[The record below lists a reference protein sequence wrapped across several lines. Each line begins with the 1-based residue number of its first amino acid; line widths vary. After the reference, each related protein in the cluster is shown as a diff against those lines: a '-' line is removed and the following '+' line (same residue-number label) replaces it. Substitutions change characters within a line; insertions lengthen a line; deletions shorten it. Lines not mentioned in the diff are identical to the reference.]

1 MQPTSSNKDSP
12 QAGKLSAPAIKEIP
26 RILLSAGSSSSG
38 KTTITIGLLAAL
50 TEAGYSVKPYKVGLD
65 YIDPSYYSEIT
76 GRRARNV
83 DGFLMGEESV
93 RDVFIHGCE
102 ADGEADI
109 AVIEGV
115 RGLFEG
121 FDSFTDVGSTAQIA
135 KILKCSVI
143 LIINARSITRSA
155 AALVNGFKDFDK
167 DVHIAGVILNNIGGP
182 RHAKKAKE
190 AIEFYTGIP
199 VIGVIH
205 RNGSMKISMRH
216 LGLVPAIEERRR
228 ADNFDERITFIK
240 DTVREGVDI
249 DRLLEIAHRAQPLE
263 KPVNTVFL
271 TKESDGE
278 RPVIGI
284 ALDEAFNFYYHDN
297 LELLQLAGAD
307 IRYFSPIHDRKLP
320 DIDGLY
326 IGGGYPELFAAEL
339 EDNISMRE
347 DILAAS
353 RSGLPIYAECGGLMY
368 LTEKLTTGVRGK
380 GTYHMAEMPES
391 THEMVGA
398 LSGHTLMGHKRVV
411 SYNIGSLVM
420 DTVIGRAGN
429 SFRGHEFHHSEVTG
443 IPKDAQFAIKLSRG
457 TGIIDGWD
465 GLTVNNTLGC
475 YAHLVASSYREFA
488 GSFVEFARDLKLH
501 K

>member
-1 MQPTSSNKDSP
+1 MQQISPTDKNLGAS
-12 QAGKLSAPAIKEIP
+12 QFPALAFKEIP

-50 TEAGYSVKPYKVGLD
+50 TEAGYNVQPFKVGLD

-76 GRRARNV
+76 GRRARNM
-83 DGFLMGEESV
+83 DGFLMEEESV

-102 ADGEADI
+102 VDGEADI

-121 FDSFTDVGSTAQIA
+121 FDSFTDIGSTAQIA

-190 AIEFYTGIP
+190 AIEFYAGIP
-199 VIGVIH
+199 VIGIIH

-228 ADNFDERITFIK
+228 ADNFDERITFIR
-240 DTVREGVDI
+240 DTIKEGVDI
-249 DRLLEIAHRAQPLE
+249 DCLLEIAHNAPPLE
-263 KPVNTVFL
+263 KPANTAFL
-271 TKESDGE
+271 AKGTGGE

-307 IRYFSPIHDRKLP
+307 LRYFSPIHDSKLP
-320 DIDGLY
+320 DVDGLY

-339 EDNISMRE
+339 EDNVSMRE
-347 DILAAS
+347 DILTAS

-368 LTEKLTTGVRGK
+368 LTEKLTTGVKGK

-398 LSGHTLMGHKRVV
+398 LPGHTLMGHKRVV
-411 SYNIGSLVM
+411 SYNIGSLAM
-420 DTVIGRAGN
+420 NTVIGKMGN
-429 SFRGHEFHHSEVTG
+429 SFRGHEFHHSEVTD
-443 IPKDAQFAIKLSRG
+443 IPKDVKFSIKLSRG

-488 GSFVEFARDLKLH
+488 GSFVEFVRKNKDI
-501 K
+501 

>member
-1 MQPTSSNKDSP
+1 MLQNSPTDGNP
-12 QAGKLSAPAIKEIP
+12 ENRGVPAPTLKNIP

-50 TEAGYSVKPYKVGLD
+50 TEAGYTVQPYKVGLD

-76 GRRARNV
+76 GRRARNI
-83 DGFLMGEESV
+83 DGFLMEEGSV

-102 ADGEADI
+102 VDGEADI
-109 AVIEGV
+109 AIIEGV
-115 RGLFEG
+115 RGLYEG

-155 AALVNGFKDFDK
+155 AALVGGFRDFDK

-182 RHAKKAKE
+182 RHAKKARE

-199 VIGVIH
+199 VIGVIP

-228 ADNFDERITFIK
+228 ADNFDERTNFIRDAIK
-240 DTVREGVDI
+240 EGVDI
-249 DRLLEIAHRAQPLE
+249 DRLLEIAHKAQPLE
-263 KPVNTVFL
+263 RPKDTVFSIRE
-271 TKESDGE
+271 TEGE
-278 RPVIGI
+278 RPVIGV

-307 IRYFSPIHDRKLP
+307 LRYFSLVHDRKLP
-320 DIDGLY
+320 DVDGLY

-339 EDNISMRE
+339 ENNVSMRE
-347 DILAAS
+347 DILDAS

-368 LTEKLTTGVRGK
+368 LTEKLTTGVKGK

-391 THEMVGA
+391 THDMVGA
-398 LSGHTLMGHKRVV
+398 LPGHTLMGHKRVV
-411 SYNIGSLVM
+411 SYNIGSFSM
-420 DTVIGRAGN
+420 DTVIGLTGN
-429 SFRGHEFHHSEVTG
+429 SFRGHEFHHSEVTE
-443 IPKDAQFAIKLSRG
+443 IPKDSKFAIKLSRG

-465 GLTVNNTLGC
+465 GLTVSNTLGC

-488 GSFVEFARDLKLH
+488 ESFVDFVVKSSTM
-501 K
+501 

>member
-1 MQPTSSNKDSP
+1 MLQNSPTDGNTGTETVPALKD
-12 QAGKLSAPAIKEIP
+12 IP

-50 TEAGYSVKPYKVGLD
+50 TEAGYNVQPYKVGLD

-76 GRRARNV
+76 GRRARNI

-93 RDVFIHGCE
+93 RDVFVHGCE
-102 ADGEADI
+102 VDGEADI
-109 AVIEGV
+109 AIIEGV
-115 RGLFEG
+115 RGLYEG

-135 KILKCSVI
+135 KILNCSVI

-155 AALVNGFKDFDK
+155 AALVGGFRDFDK

-182 RHAKKAKE
+182 RHAKKARE

-199 VIGVIH
+199 VIGIIP
-205 RNGSMKISMRH
+205 RNSSMKISMRH

-228 ADNFDERITFIK
+228 ADNFDERTNFIRDAIK
-240 DTVREGVDI
+240 EGVDI
-249 DRLLEIAHRAQPLE
+249 DRLLEIAHKTPPLE
-263 KPVNTVFL
+263 RPENTVFL
-271 TKESDGE
+271 PRKIEGE
-278 RPVIGI
+278 RPVIGV

-307 IRYFSPIHDRKLP
+307 LRYFSPIHDRKLP
-320 DIDGLY
+320 EVDGLY

-339 EDNISMRE
+339 GNNISMRE
-347 DILAAS
+347 DILDAS

-368 LTEKLTTGVRGK
+368 LTEKLTTGVKGK

-391 THEMVGA
+391 THDMVGA
-398 LSGHTLMGHKRVV
+398 LPGHTLMGHKRVV
-411 SYNIGSLVM
+411 SYNIGSLSM

-429 SFRGHEFHHSEVTG
+429 SFRGHEFHHSEVTD
-443 IPKDAQFAIKLSRG
+443 IPKDAKFAIKLSRG

-488 GSFVEFARDLKLH
+488 GSFVDFVVRSSTQ
-501 K
+501 